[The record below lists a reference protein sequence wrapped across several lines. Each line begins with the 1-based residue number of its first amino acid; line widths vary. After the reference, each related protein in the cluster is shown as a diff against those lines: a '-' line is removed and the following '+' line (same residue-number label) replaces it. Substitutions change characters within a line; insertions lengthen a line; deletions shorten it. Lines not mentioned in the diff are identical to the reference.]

1 MDDYEQIT
9 KRTKVRERIAKPE
22 MSRYKQFINKLMNI
36 NIKNLS
42 PNEALIEIEGVI
54 GIENGSQESI
64 ATYDRFAER
73 LNAAIEAGVTKL
85 RINIRSTGG
94 SVQDAML
101 IHSALGTLPDGIQI
115 STHCYGFV
123 ASAAT
128 IIAQAA
134 SAKMRHVASS
144 ALYLIHNAST
154 AFEGNA
160 AEANST
166 ADLLAKTDQ
175 QIAAIYASRA
185 GLTVDHFAELMGRD
199 GGRGEWLS
207 PEEVVE
213 FGLADV
219 IEPVSPLKN
228 IAATIR
234 NFIQKIFDKS
244 NAEQPVLK
252 ASDPVSDP
260 VPDPDPLLLAGVI
273 STKTL
278 PKEDPVIE
286 HNSVILTKNQ
296 SAYSQDV
303 GIFRE

>member
-1 MDDYEQIT
+1 
-9 KRTKVRERIAKPE
+9 
-22 MSRYKQFINKLMNI
+22 MNI

-54 GIENGSQESI
+54 GIENGSPESI

-73 LNAAIEAGVTKL
+73 INTAIEAGVTKL

-101 IHSALGTLPDGIQI
+101 IHSALSTLPDGIQI

-160 AEANST
+160 AEANSA
-166 ADLLAKTDQ
+166 ADLLAKTDR
-175 QIAAIYASRA
+175 QIASIYASRA
-185 GLTVDHFAELMGRD
+185 GLTVEHFAELMSKD

-207 PEEVVE
+207 PEEAVE

-219 IEPVSPLKN
+219 IESVSPLKN
-228 IAATIR
+228 IAVTIR
-234 NFIQKIFDKS
+234 NFIQKIFDKQGVNDS
-244 NAEQPVLK
+244 L
-252 ASDPVSDP
+252 SST
-260 VPDPDPLLLAGVI
+260 PDPLLLTGVI

-286 HNSVILTKNQ
+286 HNSITLTQNQ